1 MKTKDLQ
8 RIDQI
13 VKKKLDICEKV
24 CYYNSINNE
33 EYKMIK
39 KVIFQTDETRI
50 KKVSYITPDGNK
62 VSRYAEVK
70 NGKIVRLLKG
80 KPKNV

>member
-1 MKTKDLQ
+1 MIMRNK
-8 RIDQI
+8 
-13 VKKKLDICEKV
+13 
-24 CYYNSINNE
+24 

-39 KVIFQTDETRI
+39 NRI

-62 VSRYAEVK
+62 VSRYAEIK
-70 NGKIVRLLKG
+70 NGKIIRLFKG

>member
-1 MKTKDLQ
+1 MKISVDKC
-8 RIDQI
+8 R
-13 VKKKLDICEKV
+13 KV
-24 CYYNSINNE
+24 CYYSSINNE

-62 VSRYAEVK
+62 VSRYAEIK
-70 NGKIVRLLKG
+70 NGKIIRLFKG